1 MRPNRANP
9 FEDIRYVFLDR
20 EGILNSKPPEGQYVA
35 NWEQSQILPGVEQ
48 AIARLNQAE
57 CTVIVVT
64 NQRGVAQGLMA
75 EGALIEVHDRLR
87 KLLRAEGAEIDRI
100 YSCIHE
106 VGSCRCRKPDPGLLL
121 EAMAEDPDIARSRF
135 VMIGDSHSDVL
146 AGRRAK
152 AETVRLSDRHLPQAQ
167 TAGATYVA
175 QTLSEAVDWVLN
187 R

>member
-1 MRPNRANP
+1 MSVAGSRPAT
-9 FEDIRYVFLDR
+9 VFLDR
-20 EGILNSKPPEGQYVA
+20 DGTINRKPPEGSYVS
-35 NWEQSQILPGVEQ
+35 EPSQLQLLPGAAS
-48 AIARLNQAE
+48 AIRRLNQAGIK
-57 CTVIVVT
+57 VIVVT

-75 EGALIEVHDRLR
+75 ERALIEVHDRLR